1 VNKAPNRPFEPWL
14 GTRSQDAASRA
25 LADWEFPRARRES
38 PTWRLVHNRRR
49 TGPRST
55 VSGPGPGTGPALT
68 SRRPRR
74 VHVLAA
80 ATLLALATGCSSGDE
95 ESTPPVPREAIS
107 VEVALR
113 DQPDGPVVV
122 RGYVTAPLDAADH
135 LCPSRAEWRD
145 DCKEPGLRLERF
157 DASAYPGLRE
167 GPGTAGYSSKQEV
180 PIRGVVRGTRLVADP
195 AESLRGCTTSMRL
208 FLARTQDRAPISS
221 ALRTRDDVRSA
232 RYESTATQRANA
244 RRSDPNVIYDPP
256 PSFVVEPA
264 SAGAARAA
272 ANAGRIDFVSC
283 EGVQ

>member
-1 VNKAPNRPFEPWL
+1 VKQAPNRPFEPRL

-25 LADWEFPRARRES
+25 LADREFPCTRGES
-38 PTWRLVHNRRR
+38 PTWRLVLNHRR

-68 SRRPRR
+68 FRRLRR

-80 ATLLALATGCSSGDE
+80 ATLLALATGCSSSDE
-95 ESTPPVPREAIS
+95 ESTPPVPRVAIS

-145 DCKEPGLRLERF
+145 DCNEPGLRLERF
-157 DASAYPGLRE
+157 DASAYPGLQE
-167 GPGTAGYSSKQEV
+167 GHGTAGYSSKQEV
-180 PIRGVVRGTRLVADP
+180 PIRGVVRGARLIADP

-208 FLARTQDRAPISS
+208 FIARTQARAPISA
-221 ALRTRDDVRSA
+221 ALRTRDDVRSV

-256 PSFVVEPA
+256 PSFVVEPV

-272 ANAGRIDFVSC
+272 ANAGRIDFVRC
-283 EGVQ
+283 EGTR